1 MCLLIVQWTGSVVTY
16 AYILFIVVYSFIT
29 GVIEH
34 GGVKF
39 LW

>member
-16 AYILFIVVYSFIT
+16 KYSLFIVFYSFVT

-39 LW
+39 LC

>member
-16 AYILFIVVYSFIT
+16 TCSLFIGFYSFVT

-34 GGVKF
+34 GEV
-39 LW
+39 